1 MAVALMTF
9 MMVAMHVITMVA
21 LMTMAMHHPGLY
33 GRAVVAV
40 WLSLAV
46 LFVTVVAGSADTAPR
61 FFLYLYSL

>member
-1 MAVALMTF
+1 MTF

-21 LMTMAMHHPGLY
+21 LMTMTMHHPGLY

-46 LFVTVVAGSADTAPR
+46 LFGGLFDGCGWVRGHRPKIL
-61 FFLYLYSL
+61 FIP